1 MYCRIGNAM
10 RIKRSKAVLK
20 SLTSAF
26 IATVSSST
34 INIAAVI
41 AAATA
46 ISFIPVPGTVRA
58 NLIMVGIDFA
68 VAVVAA
74 MIYIK
79 LPGRLTAA
87 GVQPDQLD
95 EDSLKCMLKDI
106 IADAN

>member
-1 MYCRIGNAM
+1 M

-26 IATVSSST
+26 IANVSSSA

-58 NLIMVGIDFA
+58 NLIMAGIDFA

-95 EDSLKCMLKDI
+95 EDSLKGMLKDI
-106 IADAN
+106 MADAN